1 MHGSFCGL
9 CLAQA
14 QIFDLVHVYVSFQ
27 LLMEFTGG
35 QNLNIYLTRKTLS
48 LDVLRCYTIEIVEA
62 LEYLH
67 NKAVVHKNLR
77 VSQSYMS
84 SEKTL
89 PLDILRSCTTEILE
103 PLKFLH
109 NKAVV
114 HKNLTVSQS
123 YISYEENSPTR
134 HSQILH
140 YRDTGGPQ
148 ISSQ

>member
-1 MHGSFCGL
+1 MPRLIRWVHGSFCGL

-77 VSQSYMS
+77 VSQSY
-84 SEKTL
+84 
-89 PLDILRSCTTEILE
+89 
-103 PLKFLH
+103 
-109 NKAVV
+109 
-114 HKNLTVSQS
+114 
-123 YISYEENSPTR
+123 ISYVTR

-140 YRDTGGPQ
+140 YRDPGGPR